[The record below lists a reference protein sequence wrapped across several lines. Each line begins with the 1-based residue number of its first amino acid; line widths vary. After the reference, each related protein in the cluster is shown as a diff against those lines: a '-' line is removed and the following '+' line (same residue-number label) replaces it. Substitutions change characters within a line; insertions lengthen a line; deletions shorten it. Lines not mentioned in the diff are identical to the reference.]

1 MPMSGCRN
9 LHVDLG
15 SSLIITI
22 FFLFADLLAR
32 GTLNQSSPQ
41 IRRITIIQII
51 FYLSIQPKKTYLNY
65 DRIGDHLF

>member
-9 LHVDLG
+9 LYVDLG
-15 SSLIITI
+15 SSLIMAD
-22 FFLFADLLAR
+22 FFLFAYLLAR

-51 FYLSIQPKKTYLNY
+51 IYLSIQPKNIFELRSNW
-65 DRIGDHLF
+65 